1 MKTRRKKLQASPTLL
16 SKLRQDAEQIIKDE
30 AIKGN
35 QIDYSTAAAMER
47 FRAVGLEGTLQGSS
61 IRLLEG
67 ETQADGTIGL
77 GVKLE
82 LED

>member
-1 MKTRRKKLQASPTLL
+1 ML
-16 SKLRQDAEQIIKDE
+16 IIKDE

-35 QIDYSTAAAMER
+35 QIDYSTAAAMAC

-67 ETQADGTIGL
+67 ETQTDGIIRPAAKIACRLTADVNGIRHMAQ
-77 GVKLE
+77 
-82 LED
+82 